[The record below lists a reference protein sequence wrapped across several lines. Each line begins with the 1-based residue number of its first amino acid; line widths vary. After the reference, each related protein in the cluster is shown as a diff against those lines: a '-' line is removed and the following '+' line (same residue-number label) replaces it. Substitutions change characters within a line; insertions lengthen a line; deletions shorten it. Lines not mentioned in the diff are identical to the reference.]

1 MLEKDFASGRIRR
14 ATYEARQQQLELHW
28 DNKDVSAYRPVP
40 REIYDRLCNAPNPA
54 TYVED
59 RIAEE
64 YPRVQPV
71 KKGDTI
77 GAAQKIKDLFGN

>member
-1 MLEKDFASGRIRR
+1 MLAKDFSSGRIRR
-14 ATYEARQQQLELHW
+14 VTYETRLQQLELQW

-77 GAAQKIKDLFGN
+77 DAAQKLKGLFGN